1 MSEKQ
6 DLINSAED
14 VAERA
19 WIFYTAV
26 REAGSDV
33 LEATFLM
40 RQYIIETMITSMHS
54 KDRDTFELARR
65 SSGASM
71 HRCGSGW
78 AYCDGQ
84 CTRCFKST
92 ITTTDRTR
100 VTKRYNGG
108 ETNNGC

>member
-6 DLINSAED
+6 DLINSVED

-19 WIFYTAV
+19 WSFYKDI
-26 REAGSDV
+26 RESGADA

-40 RQYIIETMITSMHS
+40 RHYIIETMHR

-65 SSGASM
+65 SSSASM

-78 AYCDGQ
+78 AYCDGK
-84 CTRCFKST
+84 CTGCFKST
-92 ITTTDRTR
+92 ITTTNRTR
-100 VTKRYNGG
+100 VTKQYNGG
-108 ETNNGC
+108 ESDNGC